1 MLRYMDI
8 KTRFKPGDSVWIMY
22 MNKPENRVVAAIR
35 CQFYRTYSN
44 INYIFETNSTV
55 ISKTETEVYATK
67 QELLEAL

>member
-1 MLRYMDI
+1 MLGYMDI
-8 KTRFKPGDSVWIMY
+8 KTRFKPGDSVWIMH
-22 MNKPENRVVAAIR
+22 MNKPKNKVVASIR